1 MADNF
6 PNEELEKELYLSIA
20 QANLGTLK
28 NHIERRGRDVNE
40 DIFFIDLDYGDF
52 KVGNKKIHGFPTP
65 LQVALVYENYKI
77 AEYLLKKGADPNVE
91 GEIEFYERGKLCETP
106 KPLEIAQYYD
116 ISRDDPGR
124 NFDTPL
130 IGSNRNI
137 IKLLL
142 NKGANANRTWWGFLD
157 DYVDEYFELK
167 DEGVDVAVI
176 DESLANIKF
185 IIENISGEAT
195 RLENIFIKAYNRNDE
210 KLIRILLTKRRNI
223 NIDIVAEKLN
233 FSKCM
238 NREDFDKYCDEKVDG
253 EVIDP
258 ITLAPLSIKK
268 AVLLP
273 GSGDNEEERKRRGKC
288 YDREVLLEW
297 VDENP
302 INPTTREPISN
313 DWIRKNLMKP
323 CIALDNQNIRE
334 IAALD
339 SEFDRALSDSTN
351 SIINTLD
358 TPGAG
363 SLRDILSTRG
373 NFGNY
378 GGKKKRKSLKKKR
391 KTKRRKSLKKK
402 QRKTKRKSR
411 K

>member
-40 DIFFIDLDYGDF
+40 YIHFIDLDYGY
-52 KVGNKKIHGFPTP
+52 KLGNKKIVGFPTP

-77 AEYLLKKGADPNVE
+77 AEYLLKKGADPNDV
-91 GEIEFYERGKLCETP
+91 GDITFYNGRKFCEIS

-116 ISRDDPGR
+116 ISRDDPGG

-142 NKGANANRTWWGFLD
+142 NKGANANITFYGFLD
-157 DYVDEYFELK
+157 NYVDEYFELK

-210 KLIRILLTKRRNI
+210 KLIRILSTK
-223 NIDIVAEKLN
+223 K
-233 FSKCM
+233 
-238 NREDFDKYCDEKVDG
+238 
-253 EVIDP
+253 
-258 ITLAPLSIKK
+258 
-268 AVLLP
+268 
-273 GSGDNEEERKRRGKC
+273 
-288 YDREVLLEW
+288 
-297 VDENP
+297 
-302 INPTTREPISN
+302 
-313 DWIRKNLMKP
+313 
-323 CIALDNQNIRE
+323 NIRE
-334 IAALD
+334 RGRLAP
-339 SEFDRALSDSTN
+339 EFDRALSDSTN

-363 SLRDILSTRG
+363 ALRDILSTRG

-391 KTKRRKSLKKK
+391 KTKRKSLKKK

>member
-1 MADNF
+1 MIFLYIYIMADNF

-40 DIFFIDLDYGDF
+40 YIFFIDLDYGDF
-52 KVGNKKIHGFPTP
+52 KVRNKIIAGFPTP

-77 AEYLLKKGADPNVE
+77 AEYLLKKGADPNVV
-91 GEIEFYERGKLCETP
+91 GDIIFYNRGKLCETP
-106 KPLEIAQYYD
+106 KPLEIALYYD
-116 ISRDDPGR
+116 IPRDDPGG
-124 NFDTPL
+124 NFETPL

-142 NKGANANRTWWGFLD
+142 NKGANANNTIFVSLD
-157 DYVDEYFELK
+157 DYVDEYFQLK

-176 DESLANIKF
+176 DESLANINF

-195 RLENIFIKAYNRNDE
+195 RLEHIFKKAYNRNDE
-210 KLIRILLTKRRNI
+210 KLIRIL
-223 NIDIVAEKLN
+223 
-233 FSKCM
+233 S
-238 NREDFDKYCDEKVDG
+238 
-253 EVIDP
+253 
-258 ITLAPLSIKK
+258 
-268 AVLLP
+268 
-273 GSGDNEEERKRRGKC
+273 RGK
-288 YDREVLLEW
+288 
-297 VDENP
+297 
-302 INPTTREPISN
+302 
-313 DWIRKNLMKP
+313 
-323 CIALDNQNIRE
+323 NIRE
-334 IAALD
+334 IATLV
-339 SEFDRALSDSTN
+339 SEFDRDLSDSTN